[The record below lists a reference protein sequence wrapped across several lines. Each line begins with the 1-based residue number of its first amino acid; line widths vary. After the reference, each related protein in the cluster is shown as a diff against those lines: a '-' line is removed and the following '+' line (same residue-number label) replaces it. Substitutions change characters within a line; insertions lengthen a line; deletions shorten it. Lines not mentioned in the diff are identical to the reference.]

1 MSGQLLLISDLEGCT
16 LLDPNNPNTPQ
27 STVLCKTAT
36 FTAIENFLKKGEKNK
51 VAFLGDFFDKGPFVV
66 ESINGIADLL
76 RKYKNRVH
84 IILGNRDVNKLRFI
98 YEFTLTK
105 QNNLSE
111 TDFWKPEIIN
121 EITTESDIFK
131 KLQLV
136 LKNTMGAVGTGSQIN
151 NVLDEKGNNT
161 KTYAGVSSDT
171 YLAYVLLRVFN
182 TDIANKLI
190 NTIDDDVDL
199 QGDDVDL
206 QGDDK
211 DFIVKCR
218 LLFNEAK
225 IVHYDSDYKV
235 LLSHAGGFTKAGDFI
250 LDNTQYYQDI
260 LDKLKEIPAGPE
272 NYFSKIFLAQRE
284 LKKTWIKP
292 TDTPVGADTRE
303 MCDVLAFHNNLLKK
317 SLNFDDVNP
326 TPPDEYFL
334 LQAMGLSGDP
344 NYYSFIASC
353 GLNGDCLMDFN
364 VNPELITKIKSK
376 GIKFVASGHKPH
388 CTTVP
393 LIYQQDGVVF
403 IAADTSNGYRPED
416 KNKKLILENIPLS
429 FIGNEQNC
437 GVCSLHPKGNLILAS
452 DTTNKISALSKDGLI
467 QDYYKDL
474 VKAYTGVT
482 SVPSIEAIKE
492 ILAVK
497 VDENS
502 KPVKFQPLT
511 VKNRGGKRRSRK
523 YNKQSKFKKRGG
535 RKTRKFNRKTYK
547 CGLGCRYH

>member
-1 MSGQLLLISDLEGCT
+1 M
-16 LLDPNNPNTPQ
+16 
-27 STVLCKTAT
+27 
-36 FTAIENFLKKGEKNK
+36 
-51 VAFLGDFFDKGPFVV
+51 
-66 ESINGIADLL
+66 
-76 RKYKNRVH
+76 
-84 IILGNRDVNKLRFI
+84 GNRDVNKLRFI
-98 YEFTLTK
+98 YEFTLGPQQK
-105 QNNLSE
+105 LSE
-111 TDFWKPEIIN
+111 TDFWKPNIIN
-121 EITTESDIFK
+121 GITTEPDILT

-136 LKNTMGAVGTGSQIN
+136 LKDTMGAGGTGLQIN

-182 TDIANKLI
+182 TAIANKLI
-190 NTIDDDVDL
+190 KTIDDDVDL
-199 QGDDVDL
+199 QGDD
-206 QGDDK
+206 K
-211 DFIVKCR
+211 AFIDNCR

-225 IVHYDSDYKV
+225 IVHYDSDYNV
-235 LLSHAGGFTKAGDFI
+235 LLSHAGGFTQAGDFI

-260 LDKLKEIPAGPE
+260 LDKLKKIPAGPN
-272 NYFSKIFLAQRE
+272 NYFSKIFLAQQE
-284 LKKTWIKP
+284 LKKGITEPIA
-292 TDTPVGADTRE
+292 PVGADTRE
-303 MCDVLAFHNNLLKK
+303 ISAEPSATPSADPSVSPTELPSASPSASPTTVPTPLPGNPTFVPELSEVLKFHNDLLKK
-317 SLNFDDVNP
+317 SLKFDDNL

-353 GLNGDCLMDFN
+353 GLNGDCQMDFN
-364 VNPELITKIKSK
+364 VNPELIKKIKSK

-416 KNKKLILENIPLS
+416 KNQKLKLENIPLS
-429 FIGNEQNC
+429 FIGNKQSC
-437 GVCSLHPKGNLILAS
+437 GVCSLHPNGYLKLAS
-452 DTTNKISALSKDGLI
+452 DTPNEISALSKDGSI
-467 QDYYKDL
+467 RDYYKDL
-474 VKAYTGVT
+474 VKAYTDFT
-482 SVPSIEAIKE
+482 SVPSIKAIKE

-502 KPVKFQPLT
+502 KPVKFQPLNV